1 MYVCIYNFDVEH
13 TADLEFAHRGNFAD
27 SFGEDFLGLRALG
40 IADEFGLSS
49 LSVPKKLLRGK
60 NKPKAGPEAYVYT
73 LSSCL
78 RPHIYTFFSFQCQ
91 AYRTSSS
98 LPSLSLDAL
107 QKPWPRAPPSPASP
121 PLLHTPGLR
130 GRSVSV
136 SHAGMRRR
144 ASIRYVRSVKS
155 RTSKPDM
162 SLCADD
168 RP

>member
-1 MYVCIYNFDVEH
+1 MTRRSTARSVLQQPCRQSTRTYGADERDEGDEDGVVRLGEW
-13 TADLEFAHRGNFAD
+13 ADLPQSLGRHRDPGASQICARPERVRGSATSPLPIQN
-27 SFGEDFLGLRALG
+27 LGPA
-40 IADEFGLSS
+40 
-49 LSVPKKLLRGK
+49 
-60 NKPKAGPEAYVYT
+60 T
-73 LSSCL
+73 LS
-78 RPHIYTFFSFQCQ
+78 
-91 AYRTSSS
+91 SSS
-98 LPSLSLDAL
+98 LPSPSLDAL

-155 RTSKPDM
+155 RTSKPDIC
-162 SLCADD
+162 LCADD